1 MTRAAD
7 GSVFVVPRTSVQR
20 ALDVARARVY
30 ALRRIDVARA
40 RVYALRRIDG
50 EQRRWL
56 AAAGLTMAALI
67 AATVV
72 PGAPLPPAAARLEA
86 AAASAVSAADPA
98 PAPGPYTPTA
108 PPASSTIPIG
118 KGMWLH
124 HFSRSAG
131 GDPQRLVAD
140 ATARGLTHVYL
151 RLGSS
156 TRGFYAQSDLERL
169 LPVAHAAGLKVVGWD
184 FPTLHSPAVDAA
196 RAAAQITY
204 TTVQGHRIDAF
215 SADIETPAEGTH
227 LTVEGVRQY
236 GQLLRQAAGPGYP
249 LIATV
254 PRPSNKRWFPYA
266 ETVAAFDAVAPMVYW
281 ANRDPVRDVRQAVAD
296 LAPYGKPV
304 LPVGQAYDGRIDGW
318 GTGSPSKEALA
329 AFAQAASEA
338 GAVGVSFWS
347 WQTAEPH
354 HWAAI
359 AESAQFSL
367 QAEAVAAG
375 DVHAVRYL
383 QRVLAAVGQPTAV
396 DGTFAFPTQ
405 ASLEGFQR
413 LQGLRATGRL
423 DGPTVA
429 ALTRSWQTPV
439 R

>member
-7 GSVFVVPRTSVQR
+7 GSVFVVPRSPVQR
-20 ALDVARARVY
+20 ALDVARSRVREWGR
-30 ALRRIDVARA
+30 L
-40 RVYALRRIDG
+40 DG

-56 AAAGLTMAALI
+56 AAAGLTTAAL
-67 AATVV
+67 AAAVVV
-72 PGAPLPPAAARLEA
+72 PGAPLPPAAARSEA
-86 AAASAVSAADPA
+86 VGGAASAAVPT
-98 PAPGPYTPTA
+98 PAPGPFRPGA
-108 PPASSTIPIG
+108 PPLAGTVPIG

-131 GDPQRLVAD
+131 GDPQRLVAE

-156 TRGFYAQSDLERL
+156 SKGFYAHGDLELL

-184 FPTLHSPAVDAA
+184 FPTLHNPAVDAA
-196 RAAAQITY
+196 RAAAAITY
-204 TTVQGHRIDAF
+204 TTVRGHRIDAF

-227 LTVEGVRQY
+227 LTVDGVRQY

-254 PRPSNKRWFPYA
+254 PRPSPKRWFPYA
-266 ETVAAFDAVAPMVYW
+266 ETVASFDAVAPMVYW
-281 ANRDPVRDVRQAVAD
+281 ANRDPVRDVQNAVAV

-304 LPVGQAYDGRIDGW
+304 LPVGQAYDGGIDGW
-318 GTGSPSKEALA
+318 GTGSPSKEAVA
-329 AFAQAASEA
+329 AFAQAASDA
-338 GAVGVSFWS
+338 GAAGVSFWS
-347 WQTAEPH
+347 WQTAEPQ

-359 AESAQFSL
+359 AEAGQFTL
-367 QAEAVAAG
+367 RADAVRAG
-375 DVHAVRYL
+375 EVHAVRYL
-383 QRVLAAVGQPTAV
+383 QRALTAVGQPTVV

-405 ASLEGFQR
+405 ASLQAFQR
-413 LQGLRATGRL
+413 AQGLQATGQL
-423 DGPTVA
+423 DEPTMS
-429 ALTRSWQTPV
+429 ALVRTRQISK